1 MEIVRTTNAAVN
13 ASSVWVTTPNLDLF
27 IVFAPSCAVVRQ
39 QSDLAAAGEQRLVT
53 W

>member
-1 MEIVRTTNAAVN
+1 M
-13 ASSVWVTTPNLDLF
+13 
-27 IVFAPSCAVVRQ
+27 VRQ